1 MVIQWTGNVTINHSK
16 KRKNLYISLYLI
28 YKIMEYNKSVK
39 DGLRDQIDI
48 IIRAN
53 NILFE
58 YFTLVRCDIN
68 VFFL

>member
-1 MVIQWTGNVTINHSK
+1 MVIQWTGNDTIIHSK

>member
-1 MVIQWTGNVTINHSK
+1 
-16 KRKNLYISLYLI
+16 
-28 YKIMEYNKSVK
+28 MEYNKSVK

-68 VFFL
+68 VFFFCNKMITHIFDIP